1 MKTLNRILSYIVVFL
16 LGCTVMVALQRHF
29 APVTKL
35 DELAALI
42 DERFIGEY
50 DPVAVADA
58 AADGMIKG
66 LGDRWSYYIPA
77 SEYAA
82 YLDRSDNSYVGVGI
96 TIHQN
101 EDPAGILIVS
111 VQPGGGAEDAGMQPG
126 DIIIAVD
133 HTDSTKMT
141 TTQIRKLVSG
151 DVGTFVS
158 FTLLR
163 DGETLELSAERKK
176 IISPVAV
183 GEMLPGDVGLITI
196 ANFNNRCADE
206 SIAAIQ
212 ELMDA
217 GAKALIFDVRNNPG
231 GYVTELVK
239 LLDYILPEGD
249 LFRSL
254 DYRGKEEVR
263 TSKPDHLEIPIA
275 VLCNGES
282 YSAAEFFAA
291 AIQEYEAGTIV
302 GEQTCGKGYFQYTI
316 PLSDGSAVA
325 LSVGKYFTPKGNSL
339 IGTGILPDITV
350 EVNEETF
357 AKIYY
362 GTLEPMEDPQVLAA
376 MEALGF

>member
-1 MKTLNRILSYIVVFL
+1 MKTINRILSYIVVFL
-16 LGCTVMVALQRHF
+16 LGCTVMIAVQRRYF
-29 APVTKL
+29 PVSKL
-35 DELAALI
+35 TELEALI
-42 DERFIGEY
+42 DERFIGDY
-50 DPVAVADA
+50 DPTAIEDA
-58 AADGMIKG
+58 AAEGMIKG

-82 YLDRSDNSYVGVGI
+82 YLDHSDNSYVGVGI
-96 TIHQN
+96 TIQKN
-101 EDPAGILIVS
+101 EDPAGIIIVS
-111 VQPGGGAEDAGMQPG
+111 VQPGGGAEAAGMQPG

-133 HTDSTKMT
+133 QTDTTEMT
-141 TTQIRKLVSG
+141 TTEIRKLVSG

-163 DGETLELSAERKK
+163 DGKTFELSAERKK
-176 IISPVAV
+176 ITTPVAV
-183 GEMLPGDVGLITI
+183 SEMLPGDVGLISI

-212 ELMDA
+212 GLMDA

-254 DYRGKEEVR
+254 DYRGKEVVR

-302 GEQTCGKGYFQYTI
+302 GEQTCGKGYFQYTMQ
-316 PLSDGSAVA
+316 LSDGSAVA
-325 LSVGKYFTPKGNSL
+325 LSVGKYFTPKGSSL
-339 IGTGILPDITV
+339 IGTGIIPDITV
-350 EVNEETF
+350 EVDEETF